1 MLQILFYLYC
11 AIGLI
16 IFSFGV
22 WNEWLD
28 PNQRKE
34 KKKSKK
40 KWNTL
45 VNDSKD
51 DPGMLLATAALMQIK
66 GEKPDVEDEE
76 LAEIFGPITT
86 KMMLIANRNGS

>member
-22 WNEWLD
+22 WTEWLD
-28 PNQRKE
+28 PNEWKERKKRKE
-34 KKKSKK
+34 GKKKL
-40 KWNTL
+40 NTL

-51 DPGMLLATAALMQIK
+51 DPGMLLATLWRAVRCNHKTL
-66 GEKPDVEDEE
+66 
-76 LAEIFGPITT
+76 
-86 KMMLIANRNGS
+86 